1 MAVELFIDLFPIN
14 HLICY
19 KHINT
24 LPIKGNIFTP
34 IPFHMCINWTGFI
47 VSIRPT
53 TYFSY
58 RSDALVLPQK
68 ENEQKIFRRGEAE
81 AFECVREKRL
91 VNIGVQQ
98 KI

>member
-1 MAVELFIDLFPIN
+1 VFWCKIDFLFLFTIN
-14 HLICY
+14 
-19 KHINT
+19 
-24 LPIKGNIFTP
+24 
-34 IPFHMCINWTGFI
+34 

-68 ENEQKIFRRGEAE
+68 ENEQNIFRRGEAE